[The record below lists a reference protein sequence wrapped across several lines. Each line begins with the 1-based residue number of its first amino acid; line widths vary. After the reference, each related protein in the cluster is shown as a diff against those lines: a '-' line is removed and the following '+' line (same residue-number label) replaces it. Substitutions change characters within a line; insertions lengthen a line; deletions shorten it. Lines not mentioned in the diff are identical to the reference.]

1 MANDLRSVGKAG
13 WGLSIDEL
21 ARLIHATEKS
31 QMTSRGL
38 DGSTR
43 AMLYRVAMMTGLRAS
58 ELASLTA
65 ASFDLTADPPT
76 VTPKSIVFNRFQL
89 AQ

>member
-1 MANDLRSVGKAG
+1 
-13 WGLSIDEL
+13 
-21 ARLIHATEKS
+21 
-31 QMTSRGL
+31 
-38 DGSTR
+38 
-43 AMLYRVAMMTGLRAS
+43 MLYRVAMMTGLRAS
-58 ELASLTA
+58 ELASLTV